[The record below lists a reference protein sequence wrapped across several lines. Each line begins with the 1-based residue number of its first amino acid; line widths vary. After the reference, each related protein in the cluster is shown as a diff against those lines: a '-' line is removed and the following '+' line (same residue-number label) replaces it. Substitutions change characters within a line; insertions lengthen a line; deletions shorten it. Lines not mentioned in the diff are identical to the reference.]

1 MSARETSP
9 TVDVVV
15 AVHSPRR
22 PAARAVASV
31 LAGAGG
37 LARVTVVCHGVG
49 IRTVEETFEE
59 FSRTPESGA
68 YTYAPDDP
76 RVRFLAL
83 NDGVPSPSGPFN
95 WGLDNAHAPYVA
107 LLGSDDTLAPHAI
120 RRWILAAE
128 ERGSDALLAPL
139 EHADGTRLRN
149 PLVRPGTGRL
159 GPYLKRP
166 LDPVLDRV
174 AYRSAPLGLLRRE
187 ALGRLRLRLTPG
199 LRAGGDLELSTR
211 LWFSGA
217 RLDFVPTLPAYVV
230 GADATDR
237 VTLASRPLS
246 VELEAIGRLRAQ
258 PWLTELDDAQRRALA
273 IKVLRIHVLGATA
286 RRAAQEWSGEDLA
299 ALQRAARDWVM
310 LGNGVLDPFARV
322 DRTVLDAAIAGD
334 RERLLGAVHARPAA
348 GRVATILPPDLSHTW
363 DREGT
368 LRRYLRYRLPW

>member
-1 MSARETSP
+1 MSAP
-9 TVDVVV
+9 VVDVVI
-15 AVHSPRR
+15 AVHTTAR
-22 PAARAVASV
+22 PAARAAASV
-31 LAGAGG
+31 LAGAGD

-49 IRTVEETFEE
+49 IRSIEETFED
-59 FSRTPESGA
+59 FSRTPGSGA

-76 RVRFLAL
+76 RLRFLSL
-83 NDGVPSPSGPFN
+83 NDAVPSPSGPFN

-107 LLGSDDTLAPHAI
+107 LLGSDDVLAPHAI
-120 RRWILAAE
+120 RRWVRAAQ

-139 EHADGTRLRN
+139 EHADGTRLHN

-159 GPYLKRP
+159 GPFLKRP

-187 ALGRLRLRLTPG
+187 TVDRLGLRLTPG
-199 LRAGGDLELSTR
+199 LRSGGDLELSTR

-217 RLDFVPTLPAYVV
+217 RLDFVPSLPAYVI
-230 GADATDR
+230 GADASDR
-237 VTLASRPLS
+237 VTFADRPLA

-258 PWLTELDDAQRRALA
+258 PWLAELGPAQRRAVA

-286 RRAAQEWSGEDLA
+286 RRAEQEWGPEDLA
-299 ALQRAARDWVM
+299 ALQGAARDWA
-310 LGNGVLDPFARV
+310 LLADGVLDPFARA
-322 DRTVLDAAIAGD
+322 DRAVLDAAVIGD
-334 RERLLGAVHARPAA
+334 RDSLLAAVRARPAA
-348 GRVATILPPDLSHTW
+348 GRIATILPPDLTHAW